1 VATLLENDPVD
12 LLLDA
17 DNDIVVTDDLQ
28 FSRGLTA
35 VAQGIRIRMQL
46 FKGEWFLNLNAGIP
60 YLERPG
66 VTRDEALIG
75 QKFNE
80 LRARAVFRKAILT
93 TPGVLGIEKLDVKFN
108 DATRKLSV
116 TWVARTVFG
125 DTDPDTL
132 DREI

>member
-1 VATLLENDPVD
+1 MPLLINDPVD

-35 VAQGIRIRMQL
+35 VAQGIRVRMQL
-46 FKGEWFLNLNAGIP
+46 FKGEWFLNLDAGIP

-66 VTRDEALIG
+66 VTSDEAIIG
-75 QKFNE
+75 GKFNE
-80 LRARAVFRKAILT
+80 LRARAVFRKAILS
-93 TPGVLGIEKLDVKFN
+93 TPGVLGIEKLDIKFTTS
-108 DATRKLSV
+108 TRKLSV
-116 TWVARTVFG
+116 TCIARTVFG

-132 DREI
+132 DRTI